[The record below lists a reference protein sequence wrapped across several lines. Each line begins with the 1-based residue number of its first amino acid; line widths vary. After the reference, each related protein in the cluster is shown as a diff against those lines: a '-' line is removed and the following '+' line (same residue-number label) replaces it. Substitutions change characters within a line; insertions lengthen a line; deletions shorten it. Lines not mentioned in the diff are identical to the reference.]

1 MLSDSKYYFEHN
13 WNDEVGAM
21 DGVYHCEGK
30 YAFTFKDPAI
40 QKHSFTVIRPG
51 HLQVITNETG
61 LSLKEVKELMIEDW
75 FAEQNIDNQ
84 ERANRLARERR
95 ARV

>member
-30 YAFTFKDPAI
+30 YAFTLKDPAI
-40 QKHSFTVIRPG
+40 QSIA
-51 HLQVITNETG
+51 L
-61 LSLKEVKELMIEDW
+61 L
-75 FAEQNIDNQ
+75 
-84 ERANRLARERR
+84 
-95 ARV
+95 